1 MELKQGTL
9 LQNDKYQIIR
19 SLGHGGFGV
28 TYLAEQTLAGR
39 QVCIKEFFP
48 KEYYNREVDSC
59 HITVASQGNVEFME
73 RYKEKFMKEAKTIA
87 RLKHPHIIEIYDVF
101 KENNTGY
108 YVMEYID
115 GITLH
120 DKIKASG
127 AMSEE
132 DAKRYI
138 RQVASAL
145 DYIHSKSI
153 THLDVKPGNVM
164 VGADDRAILIDF
176 GLSKQYDDSGN
187 QTSSTPVGI
196 SQGFAPM
203 EQYKAGGVSEFSPTT
218 DIYSLG
224 ATLYYLLTAK
234 VPPMASDIVEG
245 GLPALPATLSQ
256 GVRRAIE
263 AAMEVRRKDRPQ
275 SIAEFLQIMD
285 GAAAPATEDA
295 ATKIVASAT
304 DDESATKVVAAEG
317 ATTPAKPVSPK
328 VEDKQHNAKIKQQPA
343 PGAPKPAS
351 RSRKGRAVWLVLMLL
366 VVLGGIAA
374 YAVLSMDS
382 SSDEVSIT
390 KSANTDADTGATPTR
405 YGFYDDYGRPPK
417 GDVASVRVVLKEYE
431 DDVLD
436 EQRDFTFTFN
446 EQGDVSHISG
456 YREWFNSDR
465 EKRVADQTTE
475 YTYDSK
481 GRILSAERYDG
492 NVLGKKE
499 TFVYDHM
506 GNVAHWSI
514 YANHGDGDI
523 YANEL
528 DYEYKYDSKGR
539 MTEHTLTETVD
550 GISYINLH
558 KYTYD
563 IRGNKVRE
571 DYCDADGNIWKR
583 VVWVYDRENR
593 NIEES
598 SYSLNN
604 ETEEMQQNATTKW
617 EYNSD
622 GLVIEERRYGIDY
635 ETNEWKLWETIK
647 YKYEND
653 LLVEMRS
660 EEYIYKFVYDNR
672 GNVIYALGTSNDG
685 EKVELSY
692 EYIYR

>member
-245 GLPALPATLSQ
+245 GLPALPTTLSQ

-295 ATKIVASAT
+295 ATKIVASTT

-328 VEDKQHNAKIKQQPA
+328 AEDKQHNAKIKQQPA
-343 PGAPKPAS
+343 PGAPKQAS

-390 KSANTDADTGATPTR
+390 KSVNTDADTGATPTR

-417 GDVASVRVVLKEYE
+417 GDVASVRVVLKKYEY
-431 DDVLD
+431 D
-436 EQRDFTFTFN
+436 ELYAQRDFTFTFN
-446 EQGDVSHISG
+446 EQGDVSHMSG

-465 EKRVADQTTE
+465 EKRVVDQTTE

-481 GRILSAERYDG
+481 GRILCAETYDG
-492 NVLGKKE
+492 NVLKE
-499 TFVYDHM
+499 KGTFVYDHM
-506 GNVAHWSI
+506 GNRTHFSN
-514 YANHGDGDI
+514 YANYGDGDI
-523 YANEL
+523 YTYEE

-539 MTEHTLTETVD
+539 MMEFIDNGGGLR
-550 GISYINLH
+550 

-563 IRGNKVRE
+563 RRGNKVRE
-571 DYCDADGNIWKR
+571 DYCDADGNIWNQL
-583 VVWVYDRENR
+583 VWVYDSENR
-593 NIEES
+593 KIEES
-598 SYSLNN
+598 RYSLNN
-604 ETEEMQQNATTKW
+604 ETEEMQQYSTMKW
-617 EYNSD
+617 VYNSD
-622 GLVIEERRYGIDY
+622 GLVIEERRYGRDY

-660 EEYIYKFVYDNR
+660 EEHMQKFVYDNR

-685 EKVELSY
+685 EKVESSY

>member
-245 GLPALPATLSQ
+245 GLPALPTTLSQ

-263 AAMEVRRKDRPQ
+263 TAMEVRRKDRPQ

-417 GDVASVRVVLKEYE
+417 GDVASVRVVLKKYEY
-431 DDVLD
+431 D
-436 EQRDFTFTFN
+436 ELYAQRDFTFTFN
-446 EQGDVSHISG
+446 EQGDVSHMSG

-465 EKRVADQTTE
+465 EKIVFDQTTE

-481 GRILSAERYDG
+481 GRILCAERYDG
-492 NVLGKKE
+492 NVLKEKE

-506 GNVAHWSI
+506 GNTTHWST
-514 YANHGDGDI
+514 YANRGDGDI
-523 YANEL
+523 YTCEL
-528 DYEYKYDSKGR
+528 DNEYKYDSKGR
-539 MTEHTLTETVD
+539 MMEFID
-550 GISYINLH
+550 NGGGLH

-563 IRGNKVRE
+563 RRGNKVRE
-571 DYCDADGNIWKR
+571 DKLDTDGGLLHQ
-583 VVWVYDRENR
+583 VVWVYDSENR
-593 NIEES
+593 KIEES
-598 SYSLNN
+598 KKIRDYETKEMRQYS
-604 ETEEMQQNATTKW
+604 TTKW

-622 GLVIEERRYGIDY
+622 GRVIEERLYGSDY
-635 ETNEWKLWETIK
+635 ETKEWKLLYTIK

-653 LLVEMRS
+653 LLVEIRG
-660 EEYIYKFVYDNR
+660 EEYIQKFVYDNR
-672 GNVIYALGTSNDG
+672 GNVIYALRTSNDG
-685 EKVELSY
+685 EKVEWSY

>member
-263 AAMEVRRKDRPQ
+263 TAMEVRRKDRPQ

-417 GDVASVRVVLKEYE
+417 DDVASVRVVLKEYE

-436 EQRDFTFTFN
+436 EQRDVTFTFN
-446 EQGDVSHISG
+446 EQGDVSHMSG
-456 YREWFNSDR
+456 YREWFNSDS
-465 EKRVADQTTE
+465 EKMVFDQTTE

-481 GRILSAERYDG
+481 GRILCAERYDG
-492 NVLGKKE
+492 NVLTEKE
-499 TFVYDHM
+499 TSVYDHM
-506 GNVAHWSI
+506 GNTTHWSR
-514 YANHGDGDI
+514 YANYGDGNI
-523 YANEL
+523 HTNEG

-539 MTEHTLTETVD
+539 IMEKTENGGL
-550 GISYINLH
+550 S
-558 KYTYD
+558 KFTYD
-563 IRGNKVRE
+563 RRGNKVRE
-571 DYCDADGNIWKR
+571 DKLDTDGGLLHQ
-583 VVWVYDRENR
+583 VVWVYDSENR
-593 NIEES
+593 KIEES
-598 SYSLNN
+598 KKIRDYETKEMRQYS
-604 ETEEMQQNATTKW
+604 TTKW

-622 GLVIEERRYGIDY
+622 GLVIEERLYGSDY
-635 ETNEWKLWETIK
+635 ETKEWKLLYTIK

-653 LLVEMRS
+653 LLVEIRG
-660 EEYIYKFVYDNR
+660 EEYIQKFVYDNR

-685 EKVELSY
+685 EKEELSY